1 MHRLFVALRPPPFMR
16 RQLLDMMGGVEGARW
31 QDDDQIH
38 LTLRFIGEVEPHGA
52 DDVAA
57 ALRRVTS
64 PRPTIALA
72 GAGTFDRKGMV
83 HTLWVGIDADEA
95 LRMLRA
101 QIDRALVLAGIA
113 PEGRAFH
120 PHITLARLGR
130 GSGPVEPFLAHA
142 AGLTSQPATIDGF
155 ILYESVL
162 GRNGATYLVAERYP
176 LD

>member
-16 RQLLDMMGGVEGARW
+16 REMLDMMGGVEDARW

-38 LTLRFIGEVEPHGA
+38 LTLRFIGEVEAHRA
-52 DDVAA
+52 DDAAA

-64 PRPTIALA
+64 PRPAIALA
-72 GAGTFDRKGMV
+72 GTGTFDRKGMV
-83 HTLWVGIDADEA
+83 HTVWAGIKADEA
-95 LRMLRA
+95 LFTLRA
-101 QIDRALVLAGIA
+101 RIDRALVQAGIA
-113 PEGRAFH
+113 PEGRAFR

-130 GSGPVEPFLAHA
+130 GSGPVEPFLIRT
-142 AGLTSQPATIDGF
+142 AGLTSRPTTIDAF

-162 GRNGATYLVAERYP
+162 GRDGATYLAAERFP